1 MGLLVL
7 LAWAVLAGAVP
18 DLSVARLGL
27 DRAPPDLWVAM
38 ATFLALKGS
47 GYHVVK
53 WGILLGLL
61 ADCAS
66 LDPLGTHAFVLGT
79 VTFLFARRHGD
90 VRGVTGALVPLSIAL
105 ATIVARVLYVV
116 RCLPLHRDGPVLA
129 PLLAAFPAALTT
141 ALVSWPLLVLLE
153 RAGALDDLTGRRRA
167 ARA

>member
-18 DLSVARLGL
+18 DLAITRLGL
-27 DRAPPDLWVAM
+27 DRAPPDLYVAM

-79 VTFLFARRHGD
+79 VAFLFARRHGD
-90 VRGVTGALVPLSIAL
+90 ARGVTGALVPVALAL
-105 ATIVARVLYVV
+105 ATVVARALYVV
-116 RCLPLHRDGPVLA
+116 RCLPLHQGGPILA
-129 PLLAAFPAALTT
+129 PLAAALPVALST
-141 ALVSWPLLVLLE
+141 ALVSWPLLVLLD
-153 RAGALDDLTGRRRA
+153 RVGAIDDLTGRRRA